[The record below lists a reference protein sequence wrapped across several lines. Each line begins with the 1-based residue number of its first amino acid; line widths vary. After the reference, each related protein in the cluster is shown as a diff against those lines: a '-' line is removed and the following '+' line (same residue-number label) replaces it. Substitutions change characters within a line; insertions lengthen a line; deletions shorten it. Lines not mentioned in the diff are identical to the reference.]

1 MKTRL
6 FLTLTALLLALSS
19 WAAGTE
25 IDGIHYELNSR
36 TGTASVTYTGSSSDY
51 NPSSTAY
58 TGGITIPASVTYGG
72 TTYSVTSIGNY
83 AFYNCTGLTSITIPS
98 SVTSIGDDAFYGCT
112 GLTSVNIPNSVTK
125 ISNYAFEKCT
135 GLTSVNI
142 PNSVTKISIYAFSGC
157 TGLTSITIPSSV
169 TSIGIGAFSGCTGL
183 TSIKVEAGNT
193 KYDSRNNCNAII
205 ETASKTLVAG
215 CKTTTI
221 PSSVTS
227 IGSAAFRGC
236 TGLTSITIPSS
247 VTSIGVTAFYG
258 CTGLTSITIPNSV
271 TSIGEWAFSVCT
283 GLTSVTI
290 PSSVTSIGKNAFNGC
305 TGLTSITIPSSV
317 TSIGESAF
325 SGCTGL
331 TSVTLNSNTIASKTY
346 TSSSSLSSIFG
357 NQVKEYILGD
367 EIQSIGSYAFY
378 NCSGLT
384 SVTIPSSITSIGE
397 RTFYGCSGLTSI
409 TIPSSVTSIG
419 SGAFAGCTGLTSI
432 KVEAGNTKYDSR
444 DNCNAIIETASNTL
458 VAGCKTTTIPSSV
471 RSIGESAFSGCTGLT
486 SITIPSSVTSIGD
499 YAFSVCTSLTSIT
512 IPSSVTTIG
521 GWAFMGCS
529 GLTSITIPNSV
540 TTIGSQAFRGCTG
553 LTSITIPSS
562 VTSIYSSAFS
572 GCTGLTSITIPS
584 SVTSIG
590 NDAFYGC
597 TGLTSITIPSSVTS
611 IGGYAFCDCTGL
623 TSITIPNSVTSIGER
638 AFYDCTGLTSIIL
651 SWDDPTNCTYGS
663 SMLDDVPTSATLY
676 VPAGTKALYENTEP
690 WSRFK
695 NIVERENSVITLN
708 NTMGTYCD
716 ASGLDFSNVEGLE
729 AYTATGYASG
739 EVTLTRVNYVPANT
753 GIVLRGTPG
762 VYEVPKQKVSAYLTN
777 LLKGTTS
784 PITLNQTEGDMTNY
798 ILANGSKGIGFYKVA
813 SGGGTLAAN
822 KAYLQ
827 LPSNLSATRPMM
839 LRFEDEYG
847 QTTDIQY
854 LYTSSDD
861 ETAPAIFDLQ
871 GRRVNGTMQHGGIYI
886 VGGKKVIAK

>member
-125 ISNYAFEKCT
+125 IS
-135 GLTSVNI
+135 
-142 PNSVTKISIYAFSGC
+142 IYAFSGC

-258 CTGLTSITIPNSV
+258 
-271 TSIGEWAFSVCT
+271 
-283 GLTSVTI
+283 
-290 PSSVTSIGKNAFNGC
+290 
-305 TGLTSITIPSSV
+305 
-317 TSIGESAF
+317 
-325 SGCTGL
+325 
-331 TSVTLNSNTIASKTY
+331 
-346 TSSSSLSSIFG
+346 
-357 NQVKEYILGD
+357 
-367 EIQSIGSYAFY
+367 
-378 NCSGLT
+378 
-384 SVTIPSSITSIGE
+384 
-397 RTFYGCSGLTSI
+397 
-409 TIPSSVTSIG
+409 
-419 SGAFAGCTGLTSI
+419 
-432 KVEAGNTKYDSR
+432 
-444 DNCNAIIETASNTL
+444 
-458 VAGCKTTTIPSSV
+458 
-471 RSIGESAFSGCTGLT
+471 
-486 SITIPSSVTSIGD
+486 
-499 YAFSVCTSLTSIT
+499 
-512 IPSSVTTIG
+512 
-521 GWAFMGCS
+521 
-529 GLTSITIPNSV
+529 
-540 TTIGSQAFRGCTG
+540 
-553 LTSITIPSS
+553 
-562 VTSIYSSAFS
+562 
-572 GCTGLTSITIPS
+572 
-584 SVTSIG
+584 
-590 NDAFYGC
+590 
-597 TGLTSITIPSSVTS
+597 
-611 IGGYAFCDCTGL
+611 CTGL